1 MSRLF
6 PSGGEIWGDTI
17 QPITGAQRMETSKNE
32 NKRVHGAENGKF
44 CHWKCSFCAGDE
56 FMEPGA
62 TLVGLQVLMS
72 SRSSEGFVS

>member
-1 MSRLF
+1 MVS
-6 PSGGEIWGDTI
+6 SA
-17 QPITGAQRMETSKNE
+17 TGS
-32 NKRVHGAENGKF
+32 
-44 CHWKCSFCAGDE
+44 E